1 MELSN
6 SYNCVNINNI
16 STISR
21 KVNITT
27 KPLTIENSVDFVNK
41 RKLTMIIAAVA
52 ILISTLVY
60 VGTYSESVTTVNV
73 MSVNVNVLLNKSG
86 VAQIIETLT
95 IPYNHETLFGGSSFY
110 VDFDYLNSLGYN
122 ITFNSVVSAT
132 PGFNIISHSPAFPV
146 TIKEHGTLEIIMKIS
161 VPKQDFAGGVSVN
174 ILSS

>member
-1 MELSN
+1 MESFN

-27 KPLTIENSVDFVNK
+27 KPSTIENSVDFVNK

-52 ILISTLVY
+52 ILISTLAY

-86 VAQIIETLT
+86 VAPIIETFT

-110 VDFDYLNSLGYN
+110 VDFDYANNLGYN
-122 ITFNSVVSAT
+122 ITFNSIVSAT
-132 PGFNIISHSPAFPV
+132 PGFNLISYSPTFPV
-146 TIKEHGTLEIIMKIS
+146 TIKEHGTLEIVMKIS
-161 VPKQDFAGGVSVN
+161 VPKQYFAGGVSVN
-174 ILSS
+174 ILAS